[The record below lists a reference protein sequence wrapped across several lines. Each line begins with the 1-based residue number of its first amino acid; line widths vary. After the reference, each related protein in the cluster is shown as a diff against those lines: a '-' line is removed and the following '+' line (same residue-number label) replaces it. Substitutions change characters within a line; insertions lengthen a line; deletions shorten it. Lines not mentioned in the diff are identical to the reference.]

1 MVSKG
6 TGTKEV
12 ILNGALKIVSSV
24 GLGNLSIGGL
34 AAAVGLSKSG
44 VYAHFQSKEQLQIEI
59 LETAGRLFVK
69 TVVAPALTQSRGEP
83 RIRALFENWLSWSQ
97 ASFLPGGCIFIAA
110 ANELDDDRG
119 PVRDF
124 LVQGQKDWI
133 ANLSL
138 AAQIAVAEGHFRAD
152 LDSDQF
158 AYDFYSIVLAYHHFA
173 RLLQDPSA
181 AQRCHDSFE
190 HLIAHSRVTN

>member
-1 MVSKG
+1 MSKG
-6 TGTKEV
+6 TNTKEA
-12 ILNGALKIVSSV
+12 ILDEGLKIVSSL
-24 GLGNLSIGGL
+24 GLSSLSIGRL

-44 VYAHFQSKEQLQIEI
+44 LYAHFRSKEQLQIEI
-59 LETAGRLFVK
+59 LEIAGRRFIK
-69 TVVAPALTQSRGEP
+69 TVVAPALAQPRGEP
-83 RIRALFENWLSWSQ
+83 RIRALFDNWLAWSR
-97 ASFLPGGCIFIAA
+97 SSYLPGGCVFIAA

-138 AAQIAVAEGHFRAD
+138 AAQIAIAEGHFTET
-152 LDSDQF
+152 LDSEQF

-173 RLLQDPSA
+173 RLLQDPNA
-181 AQRCHDSFE
+181 DMRCHAAFE
-190 HLIAHSRVTN
+190 HLISTSLKSA